1 MQPSNNEAAVPA
13 VPQFIGMMSLVE
25 LGALLIKHN
34 DIHEGLFNVSVEF
47 QIGVGSVGPEPNS
60 VVPGAMIGV
69 SRIGLAK
76 VDQSGPHTVDAS
88 KTNPLKKQRTRPRTE
103 K

>member
-1 MQPSNNEAAVPA
+1 MQPCNNETLQPV

-25 LGALLIKHN
+25 LGTLLIKHN
-34 DIHEGLFNVSVEF
+34 GIHEGLYNVSVEF

-69 SRIGLAK
+69 SKIGLAK

-88 KTNPLKKQRTRPRTE
+88 KVNPVKKPRTRSRAE